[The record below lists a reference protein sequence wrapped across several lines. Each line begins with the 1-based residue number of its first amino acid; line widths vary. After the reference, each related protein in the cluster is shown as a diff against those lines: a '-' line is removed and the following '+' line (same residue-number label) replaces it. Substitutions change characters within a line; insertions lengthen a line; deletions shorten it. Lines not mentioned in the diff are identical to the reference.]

1 MLLYGANPCSAIG
14 RVVSQLDAPFSVAAS
29 MALFRVGG
37 SFSLISFA
45 SLASC
50 YFRSV
55 RVLFFACCCAAL
67 AWGGYDFDW
76 LRMSSASGAVILSY
90 AE

>member
-1 MLLYGANPCSAIG
+1 M
-14 RVVSQLDAPFSVAAS
+14 VSQLDASFSVAAS
-29 MALFRVGG
+29 MARFRVGV

-50 YFRSV
+50 CLRSV

-76 LRMSSASGAVILSY
+76 LRMSSLSGAVIFSH

>member
-1 MLLYGANPCSAIG
+1 MPLSLLLRLWLVSEL
-14 RVVSQLDAPFSVAAS
+14 VV
-29 MALFRVGG
+29 

-50 YFRSV
+50 CLRNV

-76 LRMSSASGAVILSY
+76 LRMSSVSGAVILSH

>member
-1 MLLYGANPCSAIG
+1 M
-14 RVVSQLDAPFSVAAS
+14 VSQLDASFSVAAS
-29 MALFRVGG
+29 MALFRVGV

-50 YFRSV
+50 CLRSV
-55 RVLFFACCCAAL
+55 RVLFFACCAAL

-76 LRMSSASGAVILSY
+76 LRMCSVSGAVILSH